1 MLTRLCAEQVH
12 QISFDKLEM
21 APATLAELVCA
32 IDEGLVSGKIGKQ
45 VLPMLL
51 QVRSVADEHQGQQQ
65 DLRLRTLQ
73 EYTVSVCGESV

>member
-1 MLTRLCAEQVH
+1 MVSPLCAEQVH

-51 QVRSVADEHQGQQQ
+51 QVRPPIHQHQFHQRC
-65 DLRLRTLQ
+65 RLH
-73 EYTVSVCGESV
+73 SESDSL

>member
-1 MLTRLCAEQVH
+1 MQQSALPSGILTCLFAEQVH

-51 QVRSVADEHQGQQQ
+51 QVRF
-65 DLRLRTLQ
+65 L
-73 EYTVSVCGESV
+73 GELISNICTCESFKNIQS